1 MPTTDFEKRKEELLI
16 DISNGVTEEREL
28 EALFNLFNKLMTK
41 KAAKAKKAQR
51 VNLSVAQSFY
61 SRTRVPSI
69 TSLQSVINVTN
80 EEALQEL
87 DKMIESWK

>member
-1 MPTTDFEKRKEELLI
+1 MPTTDFEKRKEELVI
-16 DISNGVTEEREL
+16 DISNGITEEREL

-41 KAAKAKKAQR
+41 KAAKAKKAQK
-51 VNLSVAQSFY
+51 VNLSVVQSFY

-69 TSLQSVINVTN
+69 TSLQSTSNVTN